1 MRSNNN
7 HKGWG
12 IPMNYTR
19 DIAAESLRLARL
31 EAVIAASAFADPEVA
46 PYFRKV
52 FFVAAAGQHLDFFG
66 LTDDDAVCLRY
77 DFTHAPDADDARI
90 RAMGDSGVH
99 VYQRCRDLTK
109 RMDIWHGDDELP
121 ASLEEAKKWRS
132 AMKTNL
138 ARWTR
143 NRAKYGDA
151 R

>member
-7 HKGWG
+7 WG
-12 IPMNYTR
+12 IPTNYTR

-66 LTDDDAVCLRY
+66 LTDDDAVCLRS
-77 DFTHAPDADDARI
+77 DFTHAPSEDDARI
-90 RAMGDSGVH
+90 KAMREAGLNPYRRGVEIA
-99 VYQRCRDLTK
+99 RLLDL
-109 RMDIWHGDDELP
+109 WHGDDELP

-132 AMKTNL
+132 KMKGNI